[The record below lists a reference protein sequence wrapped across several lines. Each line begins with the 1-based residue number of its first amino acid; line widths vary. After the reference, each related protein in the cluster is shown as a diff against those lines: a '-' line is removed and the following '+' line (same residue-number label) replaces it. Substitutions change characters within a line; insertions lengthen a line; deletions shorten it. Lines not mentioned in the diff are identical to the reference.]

1 MKWIA
6 PLLLIWSLV
15 MVCLTDPQ
23 GFAVWIE
30 RQQVVSVTHPIDCTK
45 DAHAKIATGNGTFF
59 CVQET
64 VKDALTKLEGSR

>member
-1 MKWIA
+1 MKYLA
-6 PLLLIWSLV
+6 PILLILSLT

-45 DAHAKIATGNGTFF
+45 EAHAKVATGNGTFF

-64 VKDALTKLEGSR
+64 VKDALMKLDGSK